1 MPSEIYAI
9 ETALNV
15 SGNYHIDLNN
25 QIPAVLFLVSIFIV
39 VIVYLPNLSNRRN
52 KKRVINGMLLIVM
65 ICMAYNQI
73 DLKLYLNYWDISQ
86 SYSEYGTPLTFLTL
100 CQNMSVDKPDGYSVE
115 KAEDIFE
122 EYNVKA
128 VNQKEGIDESPTVIA
143 IMNESFSDF
152 DVIRDFETKPDYLSF
167 WKSFEEP
174 AVKGNL
180 LVPVYGGGTCNTEF
194 EFLTGLSMSNLPRG
208 IYPYQ
213 MYDLSGVESLPRLFK
228 KLGYDTLA
236 IHPGKAASWN
246 RAQAFSDLGFD
257 DFISEENFNAEESDY
272 LRGFISDA
280 ACYEKLIEAYEN
292 RKKEMFIFCVTI
304 QNHGGYENIT
314 FDEDD
319 LVSLEGDLNHY
330 NDAREYL
337 SLVRVSDNELKKL
350 FDYFSNVNDPV
361 VICVFG
367 DHQPGLNGDFYDELY
382 GKKSEYLTT
391 EEKTEKYMTPYL
403 IWANY
408 DLGQEERFDTS
419 ANFLG
424 SILLKKAGLPQD
436 SLNMFLLEMQES
448 IPMINPDYIK
458 MANEKWLN
466 LTEYQENEWIQNY
479 SILQYYEMFGKGG
492 N

>member
-1 MPSEIYAI
+1 
-9 ETALNV
+9 
-15 SGNYHIDLNN
+15 
-25 QIPAVLFLVSIFIV
+25 
-39 VIVYLPNLSNRRN
+39 
-52 KKRVINGMLLIVM
+52 
-65 ICMAYNQI
+65 
-73 DLKLYLNYWDISQ
+73 
-86 SYSEYGTPLTFLTL
+86 
-100 CQNMSVDKPDGYSVE
+100 
-115 KAEDIFE
+115 
-122 EYNVKA
+122 
-128 VNQKEGIDESPTVIA
+128 
-143 IMNESFSDF
+143 
-152 DVIRDFETKPDYLSF
+152 
-167 WKSFEEP
+167 
-174 AVKGNL
+174 
-180 LVPVYGGGTCNTEF
+180 
-194 EFLTGLSMSNLPRG
+194 
-208 IYPYQ
+208 
-213 MYDLSGVESLPRLFK
+213 
-228 KLGYDTLA
+228 
-236 IHPGKAASWN
+236 
-246 RAQAFSDLGFD
+246 
-257 DFISEENFNAEESDY
+257 
-272 LRGFISDA
+272 
-280 ACYEKLIEAYEN
+280 
-292 RKKEMFIFCVTI
+292 MFIFCVFTI